1 MSDDAG
7 SRLVAHT
14 HFVGSGLGISKKKGV
29 LRMQFRIRKPKVTIL
44 FWL

>member
-14 HFVGSGLGISKKKGV
+14 HFVGRGSVTTKMKGAE
-29 LRMQFRIRKPKVTIL
+29 MAI
-44 FWL
+44 